1 MSTRQ
6 LKNRL
11 KQSLRRRVRRSERRA
26 ESQHAPTAGSTPMH
40 SSFRSALAE
49 LGTEVWRLGRRITA
63 NPDASNRIRESH
75 VGLVRCL
82 TDLGVRIDDPLGQ
95 TFVEGMNADVIDLP
109 EGADPANEPMVITD
123 VLKPA
128 VFVDDVCVVT
138 PQIIVERKDGNE

>member
-1 MSTRQ
+1 MSTRR

-11 KQSLRRRVRRSERRA
+11 KQALRRRVRRSERRA
-26 ESQHAPTAGSTPMH
+26 ESHPVPTAGTAPMH

-63 NPDASNRIRESH
+63 NPDASDRIRESH

-95 TFVEGMNADVIDLP
+95 PFVEGMNADVIDLP
-109 EGADPANEPMVITD
+109 EGADPANESMVITD

-128 VFVDDVCVVT
+128 IFVDNVCVVT
-138 PQIIVERKDGNE
+138 PQVVVERGDGGE